1 MKHLLSAAVA
11 LVAMGAIAHAA
22 PMTIGGVSFD
32 TDNAAS
38 TVLWAQGGVTTGLA
52 ANRREACADP
62 TDDTSTV
69 GPTGVEC
76 RAVEAAGFDLDT
88 SVELDSNGTSPD
100 DILSV
105 FFDNPLANGA
115 GNCAAGD
122 FAGCDLL
129 VFEILD
135 QPDNPTLSLT
145 IGGMTILGVL
155 LADVDID
162 TDNDGSF
169 DDPVAIWGY
178 DLTGLGLAIGDLA
191 NSPLFLGRDVGTP
204 DIAAIVGQNFG
215 DGVIPLPAAAPLFFA
230 GLAGLGFAARRRR
243 KAV

>member
-1 MKHLLSAAVA
+1 MKRLISAAVA
-11 LVAMGAIAHAA
+11 LVAMGAIANAA
-22 PMTIGGVSFD
+22 PMTIGGVDFD

-38 TVLWAQGGVTTGLA
+38 TALYAQGGHFVGPA
-52 ANRREACADP
+52 AGRREACIDP
-62 TDDTSTV
+62 TNPASTV

-76 RAVEAAGFDLDT
+76 RAGEAAGFDLDT

-100 DILSV
+100 DVLSI
-105 FFDNPLANGA
+105 FFDNEVFNGA

-145 IGGMTILGVL
+145 LGGTTIMGVL
-155 LADVDID
+155 LADVLLD
-162 TDNDGSF
+162 TDSDGDF

-178 DLTGLGLAIGDLA
+178 DLAALGVAIGDIVS
-191 NSPLFLGRDVGTP
+191 NPLYLGRDVGTP
-204 DIAAIVGQNFG
+204 DIAAVVATN
-215 DGVIPLPAAAPLFFA
+215 VIPIPGAVPLFLA
-230 GLAGLGFAARRRR
+230 GLAGLGFAGRRRR
-243 KAV
+243 KLA